1 MDESARSLAYYL
13 CEIMF
18 LDEKYL
24 RYLPS
29 VKAAAAVTL
38 AILTVRFIRYC
49 DLANGNLGKISVFTL
64 YISIPNIA

>member
-1 MDESARSLAYYL
+1 MTL
-13 CEIMF
+13 

-38 AILTVRFIRYC
+38 ALLTVRFAHYC
-49 DLANGNLGKISVFTL
+49 DFANGNIVIIYALSLEKTIISGTTNAL
-64 YISIPNIA
+64 RCTN